1 MAIKKSTKEEVKD
14 TATVLLKSAKELKPA
29 SLRVKEAAEAV
40 LCVLMEYTVC
50 FKIYTFVQIQIF
62 NLFLLSR
69 IHLDETM
76 MIYKTNQ

>member
-1 MAIKKSTKEEVKD
+1 MAIKKSAKEEVKD

-50 FKIYTFVQIQIF
+50 FKIFSFV
-62 NLFLLSR
+62 
-69 IHLDETM
+69 
-76 MIYKTNQ
+76 